1 MTATSIRP
9 SVILAEDDLVTRTQL
24 SAMLGQFGYS
34 TVAVPD
40 GDRAW
45 TAFQAAPPQI
55 IVADWQMP
63 GINGI
68 ELCRRIRDRAEVHCF
83 VMIITARDGADDLQ
97 MALDAG
103 ADDYITKPITRQH
116 FGARLLIAERHIA
129 AATARRIAEAEVARL
144 RWLAGVGQTV
154 LAFQHEINNPLTAL
168 YGHLEAVAQAS
179 DLPAALLLD
188 VSEAQVQA
196 ERIADIVRR
205 LAAAEHHSIV
215 EAIPGH
221 PMLAVPPS
229 STTTVPV
236 HGTASVS
243 T

>member
-97 MALDAG
+97 RALDAG
-103 ADDYITKPITRQH
+103 ADD
-116 FGARLLIAERHIA
+116 
-129 AATARRIAEAEVARL
+129 
-144 RWLAGVGQTV
+144 V